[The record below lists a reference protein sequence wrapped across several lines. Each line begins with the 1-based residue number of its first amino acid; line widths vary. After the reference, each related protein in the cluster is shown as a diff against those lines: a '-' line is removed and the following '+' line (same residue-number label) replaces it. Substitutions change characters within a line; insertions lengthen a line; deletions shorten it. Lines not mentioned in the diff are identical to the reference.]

1 MNARSFLPLGFGL
14 CATALCGAEVRLEL
28 PQERTAYQC
37 NESIPL
43 TVLRSGAQSQRE
55 GELALRLSA
64 GDGSALTFTF
74 ITAKAEAHAVEHL
87 QVNGWLLRPG
97 SYRVEVSCEG
107 ATAQTNI
114 TLHSPIR
121 RSDFKLI
128 NWGRAKG
135 KDQLC
140 QGEEGLGFN
149 LFYGQ
154 DDGDKEANLL
164 RAGVDFMFCCTMS
177 GGHQM
182 DLRQECDWSDP
193 YVIHGGTRRVARRAF
208 IDRTRPNVLGVHFYD
223 EPGLT
228 WVKDLETGEISP
240 HVVPWQQ
247 RSYEAAF
254 GHAPLDWKI
263 KPNWYLP
270 TWYGNTTADEFR
282 LEQ

>member
-140 QGEEGLGFN
+140 HGEEGLGFN

-182 DLRQECDWSDP
+182 DLRQECD
-193 YVIHGGTRRVARRAF
+193 
-208 IDRTRPNVLGVHFYD
+208 
-223 EPGLT
+223 
-228 WVKDLETGEISP
+228 
-240 HVVPWQQ
+240 
-247 RSYEAAF
+247 
-254 GHAPLDWKI
+254 
-263 KPNWYLP
+263 
-270 TWYGNTTADEFR
+270 
-282 LEQ
+282 